1 MMIDGN
7 DLRNLNFIYVLPG
20 WEGSVAN
27 GRVLQDVVV
36 RRNGLKYP
44 RQVVNLNPL
53 FADWEEI
60 FVKVRVIGRFAQG
73 PEDVVE
79 EIERVEA
86 QETTNETFMGF
97 PIVIVNVDDAPGT
110 RENQAAQ
117 EELNV
122 STESTQ
128 SPFTTQDELNEST
141 GAAQSSFTTQEG
153 ETHQS
158 QKQDDNETVLKV

>member
-1 MMIDGN
+1 MF
-7 DLRNLNFIYVLPG
+7 LNILAHHEKNRFIKVDYIISG
-20 WEGSVAN
+20 WS
-27 GRVLQDVVV
+27 
-36 RRNGLKYP
+36 
-44 RQVVNLNPL
+44 
-53 FADWEEI
+53 
-60 FVKVRVIGRFAQG
+60 VRVIGRFAQG

-158 QKQDDNETVLKV
+158 QKQGECDLSEIRGKIFFIIGSTALEIYNSDE